1 MPFEEDVEHY
11 HRIEKELAKKHS
23 GEFVLI
29 KDQAN
34 RGFFASFEDAHRE
47 ALKRFGN
54 AEVLIVQICAEPP
67 VNYLA
72 PVA

>member
-1 MPFEEDVEHY
+1 MTFDEDVKY
-11 HRIEKELAKKHS
+11 YKKIEKELAKKHS

-29 KDQAN
+29 KDKAR

-54 AEVLIVQICAEPP
+54 AEVLIVQVSVDPP
-67 VNYLA
+67 LNYLA
-72 PVA
+72 PVS